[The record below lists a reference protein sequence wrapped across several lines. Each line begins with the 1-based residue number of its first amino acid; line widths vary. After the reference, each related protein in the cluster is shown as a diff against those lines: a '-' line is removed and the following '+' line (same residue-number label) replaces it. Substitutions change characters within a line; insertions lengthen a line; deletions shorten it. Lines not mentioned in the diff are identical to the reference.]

1 MPSVD
6 SNYDKKKIVSGDVIS
21 TAIDAKKTAEAINFN
36 LPLRQGMSNADYVAS
51 RGGINAQG
59 YYNDVPAYQQLT
71 ANERKSVTL
80 ANGHIDTSG
89 MLAILNKKEADYNAQ
104 MGIMT
109 FRGNIGSSS
118 GSITATPITPVSAI
132 TYTPPPPP
140 VKTATP
146 DIVLFDDEGVPVEV
160 MEDLLFENIGGQE
173 LINIARSDTIN
184 GQPISY
190 QPIKNISAIQQQYN
204 PNNIVSLQQ
213 TSNRFFA
220 GFSIK
225 LEDKIPNEGNGS
237 NGSNIYIDTDN
248 GNLTIELVKLE
259 ADEQVEIQIVTNGTI
274 YEDTIEGFTS

>member
-6 SNYDKKKIVSGDVIS
+6 SNYDNKNSYNPLASIKVSPTNSAEKAFDSAMANMDRVLAKSNPGKKELV
-21 TAIDAKKTAEAINFN
+21 TAMD
-36 LPLRQGMSNADYVAS
+36 R
-51 RGGINAQG
+51 
-59 YYNDVPAYQQLT
+59 
-71 ANERKSVTL
+71 
-80 ANGHIDTSG
+80 
-89 MLAILNKKEADYNAQ
+89 LNKATDKYAQ
-104 MGIMT
+104 SVLKT
-109 FRGNIGSSS
+109 IGSSGTTEIPKTENPPS
-118 GSITATPITPVSAI
+118 QGIDFGGGASIRATPPAPISPI
-132 TYTPPPPP
+132 TYTPPAPP

-146 DIVLFDDEGVPVEV
+146 DIVLFNDETVPIEV

-237 NGSNIYIDTDN
+237 NGSNIYIDSNT

-259 ADEQVEIQIVTNGTI
+259 SDEQVEIQIVTNGTI
-274 YEDTIEGFTS
+274 YEDTVEGFTS

>member
-1 MPSVD
+1 MDQESFNKAT
-6 SNYDKKKIVSGDVIS
+6 SAFEKANAAFDKVLANPNATSKQIFAASEKLNRATDIYAKDVFK
-21 TAIDAKKTAEAINFN
+21 AIDSTGTTDI
-36 LPLRQGMSNADYVAS
+36 G
-51 RGGINAQG
+51 
-59 YYNDVPAYQQLT
+59 
-71 ANERKSVTL
+71 
-80 ANGHIDTSG
+80 
-89 MLAILNKKEADYNAQ
+89 KKEINPSESFDF
-104 MGIMT
+104 G
-109 FRGNIGSSS
+109 GSSLK
-118 GSITATPITPVSAI
+118 ATPPAPITPI
-132 TYTPPPPP
+132 TYTPPAPP

-146 DIVLFDDEGVPVEV
+146 DIVLFNDETVPIEV

-237 NGSNIYIDTDN
+237 NGSNIYIDSNT

-259 ADEQVEIQIVTNGTI
+259 SDEQVEIQIVTNGTI
-274 YEDTIEGFTS
+274 YEDTVEGFPSW

>member
-1 MPSVD
+1 MDQELLNKATSAFEKA
-6 SNYDKKKIVSGDVIS
+6 NAAFDKAVAKPGASRQAIFAASEKLNRATDAYAKTVLK
-21 TAIDAKKTAEAINFN
+21 AIDSFGTTSETKKDTGPNEGTDTNIRGFGGGGN
-36 LPLRQGMSNADYVAS
+36 L
-51 RGGINAQG
+51 
-59 YYNDVPAYQQLT
+59 
-71 ANERKSVTL
+71 
-80 ANGHIDTSG
+80 
-89 MLAILNKKEADYNAQ
+89 
-104 MGIMT
+104 
-109 FRGNIGSSS
+109 
-118 GSITATPITPVSAI
+118 TATPITPASAI

-146 DIVLFDDEGVPVEV
+146 DIVLFNDEGVPVEV

-274 YEDTIEGFTS
+274 YEDTVEGFTS

>member
-1 MPSVD
+1 MATPDPKNPNTSVRVQSGD
-6 SNYDKKKIVSGDVIS
+6 TLSQIAKANGLTLKEIKDLNPTLMSNSKYDKGNKIFTG
-21 TAIDAKKTAEAINFN
+21 TKINIA
-36 LPLRQGMSNADYVAS
+36 PPQ
-51 RGGINAQG
+51 
-59 YYNDVPAYQQLT
+59 
-71 ANERKSVTL
+71 
-80 ANGHIDTSG
+80 
-89 MLAILNKKEADYNAQ
+89 KKESPNVGD
-104 MGIMT
+104 GKKGDGGGT
-109 FRGNIGSSS
+109 DGNG
-118 GSITATPITPVSAI
+118 GDGNGGDGNGGGGGNLRATPMTPESTI

-146 DIVLFDDEGVPVEV
+146 DIVLFDDETVPVEV
-160 MEDLLFENIGGQE
+160 MENLLFENIGGQE

-225 LEDKIPNEGNGS
+225 LEDKIPSEGNGS
-237 NGSNIYIDTDN
+237 NGSNIYIDTN
-248 GNLTIELVKLE
+248 SGNLTIELVKLE

>member
-1 MPSVD
+1 MDQETFNKATSAFEKA
-6 SNYDKKKIVSGDVIS
+6 NAAFDKVLANPGANAKQIFAASEKLNRATDVYAK
-21 TAIDAKKTAEAINFN
+21 TVLKAIDSPTTTKPETKENEPSQSFN
-36 LPLRQGMSNADYVAS
+36 LV
-51 RGGINAQG
+51 GGG
-59 YYNDVPAYQQLT
+59 SL
-71 ANERKSVTL
+71 K
-80 ANGHIDTSG
+80 
-89 MLAILNKKEADYNAQ
+89 AI
-104 MGIMT
+104 
-109 FRGNIGSSS
+109 
-118 GSITATPITPVSAI
+118 PP
-132 TYTPPPPP
+132 TPPPPVPYVPPAPP

-146 DIVLFDDEGVPVEV
+146 DIVLFNDETVPVEV

-237 NGSNIYIDTDN
+237 NGSNIYIDSST
-248 GNLTIELVKLE
+248 GNLTIELIKLE
-259 ADEQVEIQIVTNGTI
+259 SDEQVEIQIVTNGTI
-274 YEDTIEGFTS
+274 YEDTVEGFPS

>member
-1 MPSVD
+1 MA
-6 SNYDKKKIVSGDVIS
+6 DKFELALDKANA
-21 TAIDAKKTAEAINFN
+21 AIDKVLANPKATQKQIFAAMDKLNTATANYAQNLLKGLGSSTTTNIPPTTQESVGYESSSNFN
-36 LPLRQGMSNADYVAS
+36 GAS
-51 RGGINAQG
+51 
-59 YYNDVPAYQQLT
+59 L
-71 ANERKSVTL
+71 
-80 ANGHIDTSG
+80 
-89 MLAILNKKEADYNAQ
+89 
-104 MGIMT
+104 
-109 FRGNIGSSS
+109 
-118 GSITATPITPVSAI
+118 TATPVVPISSV
-132 TYTPPPPP
+132 TYTPPAPP

-146 DIVLFDDEGVPVEV
+146 DIVLFNDETVPIEV

-225 LEDKIPNEGNGS
+225 LEDKIPSEGNGL
-237 NGSNIYIDTDN
+237 NGSNIYIDPNN
-248 GNLTIELVKLE
+248 GNLTIELIKLE

-274 YEDTIEGFTS
+274 YEDTVEGFTS

>member
-1 MPSVD
+1 MGADSDYDRKNSYNPLASIKASPTNSAEKAFDSAMANMDKVLAKSNPGKNELIKAMDRLNNATDKYAKSVLSTISSSSTTETNTGPSE
-6 SNYDKKKIVSGDVIS
+6 GIS
-21 TAIDAKKTAEAINFN
+21 T
-36 LPLRQGMSNADYVAS
+36 G
-51 RGGINAQG
+51 RGGG
-59 YYNDVPAYQQLT
+59 
-71 ANERKSVTL
+71 
-80 ANGHIDTSG
+80 
-89 MLAILNKKEADYNAQ
+89 
-104 MGIMT
+104 
-109 FRGNIGSSS
+109 GNL
-118 GSITATPITPVSAI
+118 TATPITPVSAI
-132 TYTPPPPP
+132 TYTPPAPP

-146 DIVLFDDEGVPVEV
+146 DIVLFNDETVPIEV

-225 LEDKIPNEGNGS
+225 LEDRIPNEGNGS

-274 YEDTIEGFTS
+274 YEDTVEGFTSW

>member
-1 MPSVD
+1 M
-6 SNYDKKKIVSGDVIS
+6 DKESFDKATLAFEKANAAFDKAVAKPGAGRKEIFAASDKLTRATDVYAK
-21 TAIDAKKTAEAINFN
+21 TVLKAIDSPSTTE
-36 LPLRQGMSNADYVAS
+36 PR
-51 RGGINAQG
+51 
-59 YYNDVPAYQQLT
+59 
-71 ANERKSVTL
+71 
-80 ANGHIDTSG
+80 
-89 MLAILNKKEADYNAQ
+89 KKETEPNEGTDT
-104 MGIMT
+104 GV
-109 FRGNIGSSS
+109 RGFIG
-118 GSITATPITPVSAI
+118 GGNLTATPMTPESAI

-146 DIVLFDDEGVPVEV
+146 DIVLFNDEIVPIEV
-160 MEDLLFENIGGQE
+160 MENLLFENIGGQE

-248 GNLTIELVKLE
+248 GNLTIELIRLE
-259 ADEQVEIQIVTNGTI
+259 VDEQVEIQIVTNGTI

>member
-1 MPSVD
+1 MAGAFDRESFSVGQLKA
-6 SNYDKKKIVSGDVIS
+6 SPTNSAEKAFNSAMANMDKVL
-21 TAIDAKKTAEAINFN
+21 ANPDAKQKEIFKAMTRLNNATDKYAKSVLATIDSSGTTKTETEPNKGIDTGF
-36 LPLRQGMSNADYVAS
+36 G
-51 RGGINAQG
+51 RGGN
-59 YYNDVPAYQQLT
+59 L
-71 ANERKSVTL
+71 
-80 ANGHIDTSG
+80 
-89 MLAILNKKEADYNAQ
+89 
-104 MGIMT
+104 
-109 FRGNIGSSS
+109 
-118 GSITATPITPVSAI
+118 TATPITPVSAI
-132 TYTPPPPP
+132 TYTPPAPP

-146 DIVLFDDEGVPVEV
+146 DIVLFNDETIPIEV